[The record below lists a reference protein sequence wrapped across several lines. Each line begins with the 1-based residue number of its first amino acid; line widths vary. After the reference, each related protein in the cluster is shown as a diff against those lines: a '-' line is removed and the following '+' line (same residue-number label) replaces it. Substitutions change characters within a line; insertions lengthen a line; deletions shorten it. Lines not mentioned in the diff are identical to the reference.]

1 MTHTPSSIRINE
13 QRFKTNFEALS
24 RIGATAAGGV
34 HRPALSAADLE
45 ARAWF
50 RERIEAAGLE
60 YACQRPTGDAAGNQS
75 AVLRGNRADA
85 PHFLLGSHLDTV
97 PNGGR
102 FDGALGVLAALE
114 VLQTIKEAG
123 YIPVVCLEA
132 INFTDEEGAHLGLL
146 GSRALTGKL
155 TSADLGHPNLG
166 VEEFESGLSRLGLT
180 RDGILGA
187 YREPGMISGYLELHI
202 EQGPTLAES
211 GEEIGIVTAIV
222 GIRRLRLRF
231 IGRADHA
238 GTTPIPRRRDAG
250 RAACTFAARAWET
263 AMRDFTDCVINVGN
277 MRFEPGI
284 FNIVPAAVTL
294 DLELRASSKQG
305 LAALYDA
312 LVHLAQQESKEA
324 EVELE
329 ITLAEDIPPATMHPS
344 VQPVL
349 IECAVAAGYTYRSMP
364 SGAGH
369 DAQSFADI
377 CPTGMIFIPSV
388 AGASHSPKEFSH
400 WQDCVNGANLLL
412 QAALELAHVPT

>member
-24 RIGATAAGGV
+24 CIGATDAGGA

-45 ARAWF
+45 ARAWL

-75 AVLRGNRADA
+75 AVLRGSRANA
-85 PHFLLGSHLDTV
+85 PHFLLGSHMDTV

-114 VLQTIKEAG
+114 VVQTIKEAG
-123 YIPVVCLEA
+123 YIPAICLEA
-132 INFTDEEGAHLGLL
+132 INFTDEEGTHIGLL

-155 TSADLGHPNLG
+155 TRADLGGPNQG
-166 VEEFESGLSRLGLT
+166 VEAFETGLTRLGLT

-187 YREPGMISGYLELHI
+187 SRDPKRIAGYLELHI
-202 EQGPTLAES
+202 EQGPTLAEC
-211 GEEIGIVTAIV
+211 GDEIGIVTAIV

-238 GTTPIPRRRDAG
+238 GTTSIPRRRDAG
-250 RAACTFAARAWET
+250 RAACTFAAHAWEVVL
-263 AMRDFTDCVINVGN
+263 RDLTDCVINVGN
-277 MRFEPGI
+277 LRFEPGT
-284 FNIVPAAVTL
+284 FNVVPKAVTL
-294 DLELRASSKQG
+294 DLELRASSNPR
-305 LAALYDA
+305 LAALHDT
-312 LVHLAQQESKEA
+312 LVHLAKQEAKEA
-324 EVELE
+324 EVELQ
-329 ITLAEDIPPATMHPS
+329 ITVAEDIPPAKMDST
-344 VQPVL
+344 VQQLL
-349 IECAVAAGYTYRSMP
+349 IECAQAAGHKYRSMP
-364 SGAGH
+364 SVAGH

-377 CPTGMIFIPSV
+377 CQTGMIFIPSV
-388 AGASHSPKEFSH
+388 AGVSHSPKEFSH

-412 QAALELAHVPT
+412 QAALKLAHVPT

>member
-1 MTHTPSSIRINE
+1 M
-13 QRFKTNFEALS
+13 
-24 RIGATAAGGV
+24 
-34 HRPALSAADLE
+34 PA
-45 ARAWF
+45 
-50 RERIEAAGLE
+50 
-60 YACQRPTGDAAGNQS
+60 N
-75 AVLRGNRADA
+75 
-85 PHFLLGSHLDTV
+85 
-97 PNGGR
+97 
-102 FDGALGVLAALE
+102 
-114 VLQTIKEAG
+114 
-123 YIPVVCLEA
+123 CLEA
-132 INFTDEEGAHLGLL
+132 INFTDEEGTHLGLL

-155 TSADLGHPNLG
+155 TGEDLQHPNLG
-166 VEEFESGLSRLGLT
+166 VEAFVSGLTRLGLT
-180 RDGILGA
+180 RDGILGV
-187 YREPGMISGYLELHI
+187 YREPEMIAGYLELHI
-202 EQGPTLAES
+202 EQGPTLAEC

-250 RAACTFAARAWET
+250 RAACTFAAHAWET

-284 FNIVPAAVTL
+284 FNVVPAAVML
-294 DLELRASSKQG
+294 DLELRATSNPR
-305 LAALYDA
+305 LAALHDA

-329 ITLAEDIPPATMHPS
+329 ISLAEDIAPAVMDS
-344 VQPVL
+344 AVQSAL
-349 IECAVAAGYTYRSMP
+349 IECAQAPGHKHRSMP

-388 AGASHSPKEFSH
+388 AGVSHSPKEFSH

-412 QAALELAHVPT
+412 QAAIKLAHVPT

>member
-1 MTHTPSSIRINE
+1 MTHTLSSIRINA

-24 RIGATAAGGV
+24 RIGATAAGGA
-34 HRPALSAADLE
+34 HRPALSVADLE
-45 ARAWF
+45 ARAWL

-60 YACQRPTGDAAGNQS
+60 YACRRPTGDAAGNQS
-75 AVLRGNRADA
+75 ALLRGSHANA

-102 FDGALGVLAALE
+102 FDGTLGVLAALE
-114 VLQTIKEAG
+114 VLQTLKESG
-123 YIPVVCLEA
+123 YSPPVNFEA
-132 INFTDEEGAHLGLL
+132 INFTDEEGTHIGLL

-166 VEEFESGLSRLGLT
+166 IEAFESGLTRLSLT

-187 YREPGMISGYLELHI
+187 YREPDMIAGYLELHI

-250 RAACTFAARAWET
+250 RAACTFAAHAWE
-263 AMRDFTDCVINVGN
+263 AVLRDFTDCVINVGN

-284 FNIVPAAVTL
+284 FNVVPEAVML
-294 DLELRASSKQG
+294 DLELRASSNPR
-305 LAALYDA
+305 LATLHDA
-312 LVHLAQQESKEA
+312 LVHLAQQEAKEA

-329 ITLAEDIPPATMHPS
+329 ISLAEDIAAAVMDS
-344 VQPVL
+344 AVQGTL
-349 IECAVAAGYTYRSMP
+349 IESAQSSGRKYRLMP
-364 SGAGH
+364 SSAGH

-377 CPTGMIFIPSV
+377 CPTGMLFIPSV

-400 WQDCVNGANLLL
+400 WQDCVKGANLLL
-412 QAALELAHVPT
+412 QAALRLTHVPT

>member
-1 MTHTPSSIRINE
+1 MTRTPSSVRINE

-34 HRPALSAADLE
+34 HRPALSVADLE
-45 ARAWF
+45 ARTWF
-50 RERIEAAGLE
+50 HGQIEAAGLE
-60 YACQRPTGDAAGNQS
+60 YTCRRPTGDAAGNQS
-75 AVLRGNRADA
+75 ALLRGSRANA

-102 FDGALGVLAALE
+102 FDGTLGVLAALE

-123 YIPVVCLEA
+123 YIPLICLEA
-132 INFTDEEGAHLGLL
+132 INFTDEEGTHIGLL

-166 VEEFESGLSRLGLT
+166 VEAFESGLTELGLS

-187 YREPGMISGYLELHI
+187 YREPKMIAGYLELHI

-231 IGRADHA
+231 IGKADHA

-250 RAACTFAARAWET
+250 RAACTFAAHAWE
-263 AMRDFTDCVINVGN
+263 AVLRDFTDCVINVGN

-284 FNIVPAAVTL
+284 FNVVPSAVTL

-329 ITLAEDIPPATMHPS
+329 INLAEDIAPAVMDS
-344 VQPVL
+344 AVQDTL
-349 IECAVAAGYTYRSMP
+349 IESAQTSGRKYRLMP

-412 QAALELAHVPT
+412 QAALKLAHVPT